1 MASYLDCNLVMLK
14 QILIFFVI
22 SIASMQCIAQ
32 RNMYE
37 DIDSTTITNEDV
49 KEEKVETIQTIE
61 TKTYKNEELVEAPI
75 EINNNDIE
83 GDTTIQFRNF
93 YLNPDSVYAWKH
105 DKKYAW
111 ITNLDSLLRQE
122 EENYK
127 TKQYERKNRKQK
139 DQRKTE
145 EGEEE
150 EFNNSTSNPF
160 DPKLNSPILKFIL
173 WGLAA
178 CFVGFI
184 IFKLFLSKGIF
195 NTGGKKT
202 AQVNEEEIVDDD
214 NMENDFDTMYKRAY
228 NEGNM
233 RIAMRHLFLKTLQTL
248 NEKELITF
256 ATDKTNS
263 QYTRELPT
271 TLKNSFAQLALYYEY
286 IWYGNV
292 VVKKEM
298 FDGIAIKFTQFL
310 NKV

>member
-1 MASYLDCNLVMLK
+1 
-14 QILIFFVI
+14 
-22 SIASMQCIAQ
+22 MQCIAQ

-37 DIDSTTITNEDV
+37 DIDSTTITNEV
-49 KEEKVETIQTIE
+49 IEERVETIERVE
-61 TKTYKNEELVEAPI
+61 TKPYKSEEFVEAPV
-75 EINNNDIE
+75 EMNSTDDIE
-83 GDTTIQFRNF
+83 GDTTIKFRNF

-122 EENYK
+122 EEDYK
-127 TKQYERKNRKQK
+127 AKQYERRSRKQK
-139 DQRKTE
+139 EQRKTE
-145 EGEEE
+145 EGEEAE
-150 EFNNSTSNPF
+150 EDNNPSIGSF

-202 AQVNEEEIVDDD
+202 AQVNEAEIVDDD
-214 NMENDFDTMYKRAY
+214 SMENDFDSKYKRAY

-233 RIAMRHLFLKTLQTL
+233 RIAMRYLFLKTLQSL

-271 TLKNSFAQLALYYEY
+271 TIKNDFAQLALYYEY

-298 FDGIAIKFTQFL
+298 FDGIAVKFTHFL